1 MCLSGK
7 EFGEGNR
14 GRTLSV
20 SVVSAVSM
28 SKARRQ
34 SLTPLSAPVV
44 SAQVPLRYVSEPRR
58 RSGMALWTR
67 TPTGAAGA
75 HPRNAEPV
83 GACTRLAAEWR
94 AVRTIQSK
102 RIPNSATSAR
112 DATRWP
118 TPRTQRATLPG
129 SSPTQTREA
138 AASGSELFPGAVDL
152 AALADLVARRRAR
165 VRLDAN
171 SPRGR
176 GSRRSAAR

>member
-7 EFGEGNR
+7 EIGEGNR
-14 GRTLSV
+14 RRTLSV

-75 HPRNAEPV
+75 HPGNAKPV
-83 GACTRLAAEWR
+83 GACARLAAEWR
-94 AVRTIQSK
+94 GVRPAQCK
-102 RIPNSATSAR
+102 RLPNSAASAR

-118 TPRTQRATLPG
+118 TPRTQRPTLP
-129 SSPTQTREA
+129 SRSPAQAGEA
-138 AASGSELFPGAVDL
+138 AASGSELFPSAVDL
-152 AALADLVARRRAR
+152 AAFADLVARRRAR

-176 GSRRSAAR
+176 GSRRTAAG

>member
-7 EFGEGNR
+7 EIGEGNR

-44 SAQVPLRYVSEPRR
+44 NAQVPLRYVSEPRR

-75 HPRNAEPV
+75 HPGNAEPV

-94 AVRTIQSK
+94 GVRPAQCK
-102 RIPNSATSAR
+102 RLPNSATSAR
-112 DATRWP
+112 DAARWP
-118 TPRTQRATLPG
+118 TARTRRPTG
-129 SSPTQTREA
+129 SSPAQAGEA
-138 AASGSELFPGAVDL
+138 ATSGSERLPSAVDL
-152 AALADLVARRRAR
+152 AAFADLVAGRRAR

-176 GSRRSAAR
+176 RSRRTAAG